1 MLKKVILINYRNI
14 AKADISPSPT
24 TTVVFGE
31 NGQGKTNLIEGI
43 YLACILKAVRAPF
56 DKELIRFGEDTA
68 VVTVF
73 FEQEQL
79 EISVFPW
86 GKEIRLNTKVKT
98 GLEVLGKFKAI
109 MFSPRDLELV
119 FGPPVNRR
127 KFLDIVLALTDQEY
141 LYNLASYNRVL
152 KQRNK
157 VLLFLNEGRSE
168 DLDIWSQ
175 ELINYGARLWL
186 KRATFLKDIN
196 EIFKKISADL
206 SNLGTL
212 HLEYETKIK
221 TMVPKSEKQIKQ
233 SFALEL
239 NKARNSEIKFKTT
252 LIGPHRDDFKIISET
267 IFEEKVISKDLGS
280 FGSQGEA
287 RIAAVCLKLA
297 EIEYFKERG
306 NDPTFLLDD
315 VFSELDKTHQENLIK
330 ILDKNQTIITTN
342 SLDIFPENVQK
353 KALILKIAA
362 GKIEEFKTE

>member
-56 DKELIRFGEDTA
+56 DKELIR
-68 VVTVF
+68 
-73 FEQEQL
+73 L
-79 EISVFPW
+79 

-168 DLDIWSQ
+168 YLDIWSQ
-175 ELINYGARLWL
+175 ELINYGTRLWL

-221 TMVPKSEKQIKQ
+221 TRIQIGR
-233 SFALEL
+233 A
-239 NKARNSEIKFKTT
+239 
-252 LIGPHRDDFKIISET
+252 
-267 IFEEKVISKDLGS
+267 
-280 FGSQGEA
+280 
-287 RIAAVCLKLA
+287 
-297 EIEYFKERG
+297 
-306 NDPTFLLDD
+306 
-315 VFSELDKTHQENLIK
+315 
-330 ILDKNQTIITTN
+330 
-342 SLDIFPENVQK
+342 
-353 KALILKIAA
+353 
-362 GKIEEFKTE
+362 